1 LPAFYFYKYTV
12 FRLLAPFVAGVLC
25 GNYAYFEG
33 VLIPPVFLWLA
44 VSFFVLILVLSY
56 RTLRQY
62 AYRWVFGLFVYLF
75 FLVFGACW
83 QNMQLQKTVADFPSS
98 EAIYRVV
105 VTNQPEQKENSVL
118 CRARILEYRDSSSV
132 NKMDSPSV
140 LLYFSQDSTVDMI
153 RRGDELLLSTRLALP
168 ILRGNPDEFNYPRY
182 LIYKGISGTG
192 FVSTG
197 KWQVIANQSQSSIQD
212 YAFDCR
218 QKILNLYRELGFEN
232 DNFAVL
238 SALTIGYKDELSE
251 AVRESFS
258 VSGASHV
265 LALSGL
271 HIGFLY
277 ILLFFLLKR
286 IPGFSIGVRAFR
298 VITIVILLW
307 AFAFLTGLSPSV
319 VRSVIMFSLIGL
331 SQFSTE
337 RSVSINT
344 LFVAAIGML
353 IYNPSWLFDVGFQ
366 LSFVAVASILFI
378 QPWLYNQLTVR
389 NRLLD
394 KIWGLT
400 TVSIAA
406 QIGTAPL
413 VLFYFSRFSVHFLLT
428 NILVI
433 PLVTIIIYVAVAM
446 LVFSFL
452 PLVGQFVAIGLNYLL
467 ELLNTTV
474 RVIERLPFASIDRVW
489 LYPVEVILFYL
500 VLFLLGWYVAQRR
513 PRYLL
518 ACLSVLLILS
528 VYRVYQIA
536 ADAPQQSLVFYN
548 VRNCPAVHC
557 ILPDGRSWLAYAD
570 SLPETHRVSRV
581 ASNYWNRLRLSEPV
595 SIVEDYSGEHFVR
608 HDNFVLFGEKRI
620 CILND
625 NRWKNKEATS
635 CLPID
640 YLYVCKGYTGR
651 IEELTRLFLIG
662 HVVLEPSIPDYRRNH
677 LLEECER
684 LQLPFTSLSDRSSY
698 FKSPI

>member
-1 LPAFYFYKYTV
+1 M
-12 FRLLAPFVAGVLC
+12 AGILC
-25 GNYAYFEG
+25 GNYAYFTG
-33 VLIPPVFLWLA
+33 LLISPVFLWGVIFL
-44 VSFFVLILVLSY
+44 FILILVISY
-56 RTLRQY
+56 RAFSQY
-62 AYRWVFGLFVYLF
+62 TRRWVFGLFVYLF
-75 FLVFGACW
+75 FLVFGVCW
-83 QNMQLQKTVADFPSS
+83 QNIQLQKTVVDFPPF
-98 EAIYRVV
+98 ETVYRVV
-105 VTNQPEQKENSVL
+105 VTDNPEQKENSVL
-118 CRARILEYRDSSSV
+118 CRARVMELRDTSSV
-132 NKMDSPSV
+132 KRMDSPSV
-140 LLYFSQDSTVDMI
+140 LLYFSSDSSVNLI

-168 ILRGNPDEFNYPRY
+168 KLRGNPDEFDYPCY
-182 LIYKGISGTG
+182 LIHKGISGTG

-197 KWQVIANQSQSSIQD
+197 KWQVIANQSQRTIQE

-218 QKILNLYRELGFEN
+218 QNVLNLYRDLGFEK

-238 SALTIGYKDELSE
+238 TALTVGYKDELSE
-251 AVRESFS
+251 SIRESFS

-286 IPGFSIGVRAFR
+286 IPGSSIGVRAFR
-298 VITIVILLW
+298 VATIVILLW
-307 AFAFLTGLSPSV
+307 GFAFLTGLSPSV

-353 IYNPSWLFDVGFQ
+353 IYNPSWLYDVGFQ

-378 QPWLYNQLTVR
+378 QPWLYTKITVR
-389 NRLLD
+389 NRVLD
-394 KIWGLT
+394 KLWGIT

-406 QIGTAPL
+406 QVGTAPL

-452 PLVGQFVAIGLNYLL
+452 PLVGQIIAYGLNFLL
-467 ELLNTTV
+467 ELLNTIV
-474 RVIERLPFASIDRVW
+474 RAIEKMPFSSIDRVW
-489 LYPVEVILFYL
+489 IYQVEVVLFYM
-500 VLFLLGWYVAQRR
+500 VLFLLGWYIVKRR
-513 PRYLL
+513 PRFLL
-518 ACLSVLLILS
+518 ACLSVLLVLS
-528 VYRVYQIA
+528 VYRVCQVA
-536 ADAPQQSLVFYN
+536 NDTPQQSLIFYN

-557 ILPDGRSWLAYAD
+557 ILPDGRSWMVYAD
-570 SLPETHRVSRV
+570 SLPDKHRVARV
-581 ASNYWNRLRLSEPV
+581 ASNYWNRLGLLEPV
-595 SIVEDYSGEHFVR
+595 AVIEDYNEEYFVR

-625 NRWKNKEATS
+625 GRWDNKETSS

-640 YLYVCKGYTGR
+640 YLYVCKGYKGR
-651 IEELTRLFLIG
+651 IEALTRLFHIR
-662 HVVLEPSIPDYRRNH
+662 HVVLDPSISDYRRSL
-677 LLEECER
+677 LLEECKR
-684 LQLPFTSLSDRSSY
+684 LELPLTSLSDQSSY
-698 FKSPI
+698 FKSLI

>member
-12 FRLLAPFVAGVLC
+12 FRLLAPLVVGILC
-25 GNYAYFEG
+25 GNYAYFAG
-33 VLIPPVFLWLA
+33 LLIPTAFLWLA
-44 VSFFVLILVLSY
+44 VSFFVLILILSY
-56 RTLRQY
+56 RISRQY
-62 AYRWVFGLFVYLF
+62 TYRWVFGLFVYLF

-83 QNMQLQKTVADFPSS
+83 QNIHLQKTVVDFPLS
-98 EAIYRVV
+98 ETVYRV
-105 VTNQPEQKENSVL
+105 TITDQPEQKENSVL
-118 CRARILEYRDSSSV
+118 CRARVLEHRDSSLMER
-132 NKMDSPSV
+132 MDSPSV
-140 LLYFSQDSTVDMI
+140 LLYFSSDSTVNMI
-153 RRGDELLLSTRLALP
+153 RRGDELLLSTRLAMP
-168 ILRGNPDEFNYPRY
+168 TLRGNPDEFNYPRY

-197 KWQVIANQSQSSIQD
+197 KWQVIANQSQRTIQD

-218 QKILNLYRELGFEN
+218 QNVLNLYRDLAFES

-238 SALTIGYKDELSE
+238 SALTVGYKDELSE
-251 AVRESFS
+251 SIRESFS

-286 IPGFSIGVRAFR
+286 IPGSSIGVRAFR
-298 VITIVILLW
+298 VVTIVILLW
-307 AFAFLTGLSPSV
+307 GFAFLTGLSPSV

-331 SQFSTE
+331 SQFSSE

-353 IYNPSWLFDVGFQ
+353 IYNPSWLYDVGFQ

-378 QPWLYNQLTVR
+378 QPLLYTKITVR
-389 NRLLD
+389 NRVLD
-394 KIWGLT
+394 KLWGIT

-406 QIGTAPL
+406 QVGTAPL

-446 LVFSFL
+446 LVLSFL
-452 PLVGQFVAIGLNYLL
+452 PLVGQLVAYGLNFLL

-489 LYPVEVILFYL
+489 IYQVEVILFYV
-500 VLFLLGWYVAQRR
+500 VLFLLGWFVAKRR
-513 PRYLL
+513 PRYLI

-528 VYRVYQIA
+528 VYRVCQVTV
-536 ADAPQQSLVFYN
+536 DAPQQSLVFYN

-570 SLPETHRVSRV
+570 SLPDTHRVTRV
-581 ASNYWNRLRLSEPV
+581 ASNYWNRFGLSEPV
-595 SIVEDYSGEHFVR
+595 SVVEDYEEEYFVR
-608 HDNFVLFGEKRI
+608 RNNFVLFGKKRI

-625 NRWKNKEATS
+625 NRWDNKVANS

-651 IEELTRLFLIG
+651 IEALTRLFHIR
-662 HVVLEPSIPDYRRNH
+662 HVVLEPSISDYRRNI

-684 LQLPFTSLSDRSSY
+684 LELPLTSLSDQSSY
-698 FKSPI
+698 FKNVI